1 MGPKDSLAA
10 AVRRNLNPGPGTH
23 EHISMKTHTFNKV
36 LRQEMEPHYADDK
49 CPPVVDNGVPGP
61 GAYNA
66 NDNPPVPN
74 FKICNASPLTKNQK
88 FLQE

>member
-1 MGPKDSLAA
+1 
-10 AVRRNLNPGPGTH
+10 
-23 EHISMKTHTFNKV
+23 
-36 LRQEMEPHYADDK
+36 MEPHYADDK